1 MQDRRKKCMT
11 VSNFTAM
18 FRINTILWT
27 ARSLLRYR
35 YLEVRTASVSRC
47 MTSQNKV
54 QVRDP
59 CPPPPPPPPP
69 KPKDDSAFWAA
80 MAVVFV
86 AGGFVVI
93 AKRSPEIRDWLT
105 IHAPWFDDII
115 AVAYEENYTY
125 GEFAQRCL
133 EDLKSYLK
141 IVMKN
146 EPCPPEGAPKPA
158 ITVPTEAEVEAE
170 KEGKN
175 DDTEDGES
183 CVKPPPIVVRK
194 TACEI
199 LERLKERGNEA
210 LSNYYTAHRACLLY
224 NQIVDDT
231 MQNFSIKTMKELHGH
246 LEERVKLVTEAV
258 EKAKEATAN
267 IEELTRY
274 IDCGVMGPKDEV
286 ENLKILMKD
295 YLQQIEAA
303 NIQYTWEDD
312 KSKVLD
318 VQWQKVES
326 TIDKYS
332 EENQTMFPEINY
344 EQKKLQLSGDTDL
357 LLHHTSRYTRQL
369 KAELNDVVEGMTER
383 VNRAYEMLPQGEKE
397 RKERDAMVQS
407 VLKQKR
413 AEMDKEF
420 SKRYADQREKND
432 NILKDSL
439 RKQLERHQDTLEK
452 RLVEKEKEATR
463 KLDKLV
469 AERVAYEK
477 NQFAIELKEMA
488 MKLALIQDKL
498 KACLKIERETR
509 RSQDLWVAGASLLA
523 ATKKGDP
530 YVNVDK
536 ELRAI
541 ERASGDGDKLVTT
554 VLQAIPRSV
563 REQGL
568 VPESVLKDR
577 YHQMEDIAL
586 KVALVE
592 QEGASFPV
600 YILSWLQSA
609 LLFMKLSGIPQK
621 EIDNPPKEPPYKE
634 LDTFELLQRARF
646 WMERG
651 NLSNAIRYISA
662 LEGASR
668 AAALSWHDAARSH
681 VETRQAA
688 EAILAHAVALGL
700 QYI

>member
-1 MQDRRKKCMT
+1 
-11 VSNFTAM
+11 M

-35 YLEVRTASVSRC
+35 YLEAQTACVSRYV
-47 MTSQNKV
+47 TPQNKV

-69 KPKDDSAFWAA
+69 KPKDDSAFWGA

-86 AGGFVVI
+86 AAGFVVI
-93 AKRSPEIRDWLT
+93 AKRSPEIRDWLS

-125 GEFAQRCL
+125 GEFAQQCL
-133 EDLKSYLK
+133 DELKGYLK

-146 EPCPPEGAPKPA
+146 EPCPPEKPPKPA
-158 ITVPTEAEVEAE
+158 ITVPTEAEVETG
-170 KEGKN
+170 KERIN
-175 DDTEDGES
+175 DDATEDGEH

-199 LERLKERGNEA
+199 LERIKERSSEA
-210 LSNYYTAHRACLLY
+210 LSNYRTAHRACLLY
-224 NQIVDDT
+224 NQAVADT
-231 MQNFSIKTMKELHGH
+231 MQNFSLKSMKELHDH
-246 LEERVKLVTEAV
+246 LEKRMNLVTEAIK
-258 EKAKEATAN
+258 KATEATAN
-267 IEELTRY
+267 IEELTHY
-274 IDCGVMGPKDEV
+274 IECGVMGPKDEV
-286 ENLKILMKD
+286 ENLKVLMKD

-303 NIQYTWEDD
+303 NMQYTWEYD

-318 VQWQKVES
+318 VQWQKVENI
-326 TIDKYS
+326 IDKYS

-344 EQKKLQLSGDTDL
+344 EQKKLQFSGDPDL

-369 KAELNDVVEGMTER
+369 KSELNDVVEGMTER

-397 RKERDAMVQS
+397 RKERDVLVQS

-420 SKRYADQREKND
+420 SKRYADQQQKND
-432 NILKDSL
+432 DILKDSL
-439 RKQLERHQDTLEK
+439 RKQLERHQETLEK
-452 RLVEKEKEATR
+452 RLIEKEKKATA
-463 KLDKLV
+463 KLNKLV

-477 NQFAIELKEMA
+477 NRFAIQLKEMA
-488 MKLALIQDKL
+488 VKLALVQDKL
-498 KACLKIERETR
+498 NACLKIERETR
-509 RSQDLWVAGASLLA
+509 RSQDLWAAGASLLA

-530 YVNVDK
+530 YINVDK

-541 ERASGDGDKLVTT
+541 ERASGDGDKLVST
-554 VLQAIPRSV
+554 VLQAIPQSV

-568 VPESVLKDR
+568 VPESVLKAR

-651 NLSNAIRYISA
+651 NLTNAIRYISA

-668 AAALSWHDAARSH
+668 VAALSWHDAARSH